1 MNRINIILSTYNGEK
16 YLKEQLDSILSQ
28 SFSDFKVLVRDD
40 GSTDNTVAILK
51 EYEKMYPNKISLI
64 EDDEGNLRST
74 RSFMKLLEYS
84 SDCEYVMFCD
94 QDDVWLPEKIE
105 LTLKKIIEME
115 EEFGD
120 IPLLVH
126 TDLVVVDES
135 LRIINNSFFNFQKID
150 PYRDSFNNLLMQNVI
165 TGCTVMINKDLVQKC
180 LPIPDGVI
188 IHDWWAGLVASKFG
202 KIGYLSQATIQYR
215 QHRANVVGAKGFTML
230 AVFRKIYVL
239 FTSDIIKQYQK
250 QAKAFLKKYQNELN
264 SETIQILQEF
274 STLEQ
279 KPWWQ
284 KRIILWKYKLF
295 KQGFIR
301 NIGLFL
307 KI

>member
-1 MNRINIILSTYNGEK
+1 MNRISILLSTYNGGK

-28 SFSDFKVLVRDD
+28 SFNDFKVLVRDD

-51 EYEKMYPNKISLI
+51 EYEKMYPTKINLI
-64 EDDEGNLRST
+64 KDDGGNLRST
-74 RSFMKLLEYS
+74 RSFMRLLEN
-84 SDCEYVMFCD
+84 SDSEYVMFCD
-94 QDDVWLPEKIE
+94 QDDVWLPEKVE
-105 LTLKKIIEME
+105 RTLKKIIEMKQ
-115 EEFGD
+115 EFGD

-126 TDLVVVDES
+126 TDLVVVDENLS
-135 LRIINNSFFNFQKID
+135 IINNSFFNFQKID
-150 PYRDSFNNLLMQNVI
+150 PYKDSFNNLLMQNVI
-165 TGCTVMINKDLVQKC
+165 TGCTVMINKKLVQKC
-180 LPIPDGVI
+180 LPISDGVI

-202 KIGYLSQATIQYR
+202 RIGYLSQATIQYR
-215 QHRANVVGAKGFTML
+215 QHVDNVVGAKGFTIR

-250 QAKAFLKKYQNELN
+250 QANAFLKQFRDELDD
-264 SETIQILQEF
+264 ETIKMLEDFAI
-274 STLEQ
+274 LEQ
-279 KPWWQ
+279 KNWLQ
-284 KRIILWKYKLF
+284 RRVILLKYKLL

>member
-1 MNRINIILSTYNGEK
+1 MNRISILLSTYNGEK
-16 YLKEQLDSILSQ
+16 YLKEQLESILSQ
-28 SFSDFKVLVRDD
+28 SFNDFKVLVRDD
-40 GSTDNTVAILK
+40 GSTDNTVTILK
-51 EYEKMYPNKISLI
+51 KYQKIYPNKIDILADNG
-64 EDDEGNLRST
+64 ENLRSS
-74 RSFMKLLEYS
+74 RSFMKLLEN
-84 SDCEYVMFCD
+84 SDSEYVMFCD
-94 QDDVWLPEKIE
+94 QDDVWLPKKVEM
-105 LTLKKIIEME
+105 TLKKIIEMKQK
-115 EEFGD
+115 FGD

-202 KIGYLSQATIQYR
+202 KIGYLSQATIHYR
-215 QHRANVVGAKGFTML
+215 QHRANVVGAKGFTIQ

-250 QAKAFLKKYQNELN
+250 QAKAFLEQYQNELN

>member
-1 MNRINIILSTYNGEK
+1 MNTINILLSTYNGEK

-28 SFSDFKVLVRDD
+28 SFNDFKVLVRDD
-40 GSTDNTVAILK
+40 GSTDSTIAILK
-51 EYEKMYPNKISLI
+51 EYEKMYPNKINLI
-64 EDDEGNLRST
+64 EDDEGNLRSS
-74 RSFMKLLEYS
+74 RSFMKLLEN
-84 SDCEYVMFCD
+84 SDSEYVMFCD

-105 LTLKKIIEME
+105 MTLKKIIEMKQ
-115 EEFGD
+115 EFGD

-135 LRIINNSFFNFQKID
+135 LSMINNSFFKFQKID
-150 PYRDSFNNLLMQNVI
+150 PCRDSFNNLLMQNVI
-165 TGCTVMINKDLVQKC
+165 TGCTVMINKELVQKC

-188 IHDWWAGLVASKFG
+188 IHDWWAGLVVSKFG
-202 KIGYLSQATIQYR
+202 RIGYLSQTTIQYR
-215 QHRANVVGAKGFTML
+215 QHRANVVGAKGFTIR

-250 QAKAFLKKYQNELN
+250 QAKAFLEQYQNELD
-264 SETIQILQEF
+264 SETIQMLQEF

-279 KPWWQ
+279 KTWWQ
-284 KRIILWKYKLF
+284 KRAVLLKYKLF
-295 KQGFIR
+295 KQGFVR
-301 NIGLFL
+301 NAGLFL

>member
-1 MNRINIILSTYNGEK
+1 MNRISILLSTYNGGK

-28 SFSDFKVLVRDD
+28 SFNDFKVLVRDD

-51 EYEKMYPNKISLI
+51 EYEKMYPTKINLI
-64 EDDEGNLRST
+64 KDDGGNLRST
-74 RSFMKLLEYS
+74 RSFMRLLEN
-84 SDCEYVMFCD
+84 SDSEYVMFCD
-94 QDDVWLPEKIE
+94 QDDVWLPEKVE
-105 LTLKKIIEME
+105 RTLKKIIEMKQ
-115 EEFGD
+115 EFGD

-126 TDLVVVDES
+126 TDLVVVDENLS
-135 LRIINNSFFNFQKID
+135 IINNSFFNFQKID
-150 PYRDSFNNLLMQNVI
+150 PYKDSFNNLLMQNVI
-165 TGCTVMINKDLVQKC
+165 TGCTVMINKELVLKC

-202 KIGYLSQATIQYR
+202 RIGYLSQATIQYR
-215 QHRANVVGAKGFTML
+215 QHRANVVGAKGFTIR

-250 QAKAFLKKYQNELN
+250 QAKAFLMQYQNELD
-264 SETIQILQEF
+264 SETIQMLQEF

-284 KRIILWKYKLF
+284 KRIILWKYRLF